1 MESPPCRLERTSSM
15 PRDDIAQLLRHG
27 MTISDPKPE
36 FLAAATQLEQL
47 GLIKVEMEYF
57 VRCVDPKDSDYL
69 DSDQRCAGLIYVPEN
84 VEESIDDFCC
94 LECDRW
100 VFPAED
106 KKQIH
111 QELRS
116 AVLEVGVD
124 AYLQSLLITAGLR
137 AKKVCDGVLR
147 VDVEPLGVFLCVA
160 EHCPEPKFLLR
171 DWPAAQPTCY
181 VLVNERLAENRFLNE
196 EWLQRVYLADL
207 VCGGTDLSEVI
218 DRTAKSSP
226 PAQLPHVVP
235 EVYGPVLIQAPA
247 IPQPPRRF
255 VVELASKSVWVE
267 GIQVVAIQA
276 GPRLEIFRILWEQ
289 FTEDLRAGLHP
300 QDYHTC
306 PLRTLVG
313 ELETRRNTLYS
324 DETTVR
330 RNINRLQADIETS
343 IKRKLGLAISRE
355 DIIETCSWKGHDA
368 NDGYGYRLN
377 PCHVALRPCRSDIVG
392 ELA

>member
-1 MESPPCRLERTSSM
+1 MESPPYRWERTSST

-27 MTISDPKPE
+27 MTISDPGPE
-36 FLAAATQLEQL
+36 FIAAATQLEQL

-235 EVYGPVLIQAPA
+235 EVYGPVPIQTPA

-255 VVELASKSVWVE
+255 SVALGDNSVWVE
-267 GIQVVAIQA
+267 GLQVIGSHA
-276 GPRLEIFRILWEQ
+276 GPRLEIFRVLWQ
-289 FTEDLRAGLHP
+289 SYLEDL
-300 QDYHTC
+300 
-306 PLRTLVG
+306 LRGTPPEDFQSRSLQAIVQL
-313 ELETRRNTLYS
+313 LEPRLGKGYP

-330 RNINRLQADIETS
+330 RMINRLQTDIETT
-343 IKRKLGLAISRE
+343 IKRELGLPINRE
-355 DIIETCSWKGHDA
+355 DIVQTCAWKGQGGDDH
-368 NDGYGYRLN
+368 GYRLN
-377 PCHVALRPCRSDIVG
+377 PFRVFVG
-392 ELA
+392 SVCVTA